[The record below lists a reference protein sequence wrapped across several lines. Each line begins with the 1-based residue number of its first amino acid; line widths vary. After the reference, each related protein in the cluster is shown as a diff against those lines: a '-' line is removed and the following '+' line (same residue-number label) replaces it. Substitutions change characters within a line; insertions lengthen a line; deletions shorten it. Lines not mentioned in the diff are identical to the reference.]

1 MGLACILLGRIV
13 LIVLT
18 LATLLQVSGDLEKIA
33 VCILVAGVFF
43 ARIALR
49 GSSYLNF
56 GVSAVAILLAIVPWT
71 GALTLQAFSLV
82 FFVFKGRRYEL
93 TDSRSSQA
101 PLFDFV
107 WIAPFAG
114 YLFGNLLSEIGTAA
128 LNNVETSG
136 SLLGGV
142 IIDNWARVVDLG
154 RSFLDTRAVSWMAL
168 TRVVLLALWVSV
180 IGDNKSLQRM
190 FARWLFIGASISA
203 CFVLSQWLGRLILGA
218 APISL
223 PNQTPLWD
231 SLGRFSGLASDPNAL
246 GVVLGLSIWVFS
258 LTGTRVSPIALAT
271 ILAAGVVS
279 GSRTFFLIVGILA
292 IVSIWRRA
300 KPMAILC
307 AACSIVALICVVTY
321 LDGSGG
327 SLESLLRSN
336 WLPPGLKRG
345 VSALS
350 LLRLEETFL
359 SRSIFLSFASVI
371 GDGHWIFGVGADR
384 FIDYAALAGA
394 KLDLARG
401 WRDNSNNF
409 YLGLLTELGVVGVVF
424 FGFALIGR
432 RLRRDGNYSLNR
444 SALLMLASI
453 GCTGPHTD
461 FTEALI
467 LVSAIVAIASE
478 PRRVA
483 NGAYVFVSLCAVT
496 LGIFAASRH
505 EHGVYGWTA
514 SDSTASRWL
523 SHSAEI
529 ELKCGVNPEGRAAVA
544 ELTLQPR
551 YIPRSEPLLVKYS
564 DALSESGENAAEL
577 KITSG
582 DPQRVLIKCDVDEST
597 KRMKVLTSP
606 AWSPY
611 RAWPGTSKD
620 RRILGVEQ
628 VEVGR

>member
-18 LATLLQVSGDLEKIA
+18 LATLVQVSGDLEKIA
-33 VCILVAGVFF
+33 VCILVAGVFS

-56 GVSAVAILLAIVPWT
+56 GVSAVAMLLTLAPWT
-71 GALTLQAFSLV
+71 GALTLQAFSLA

-93 TDSRSSQA
+93 ADSRSSQA
-101 PLFDFV
+101 PLSDLV

-114 YLFGNLLSEIGTAA
+114 YLFGNLLSETAIGA
-128 LNNVETSG
+128 LSNVDASG
-136 SLLGGV
+136 SLLSGV
-142 IIDNWARVVDLG
+142 PIDSWARVVDLG

-180 IGDNKSLQRM
+180 ISDNKSLQRM
-190 FARWLFIGASISA
+190 FVRWLSIGASISA

-218 APISL
+218 APMSL
-223 PNQTPLWD
+223 PNQTSLWD
-231 SLGRFSGLASDPNAL
+231 SLGRLSGLASDPNAL
-246 GVVLGLSIWVFS
+246 GVVLGLSLWVFS
-258 LTGTRVSPIALAT
+258 LTGTRVLPIALAT

-279 GSRTFFLIVGILA
+279 GSRTFLLTVGILA

-307 AACSIVALICVVTY
+307 AACSIVALMCVVTY
-321 LDGSGG
+321 LDGSAGP
-327 SLESLLRSN
+327 LESLLQSN
-336 WLPPGLKRG
+336 WLPPGVKRG

-350 LLRLEETFL
+350 LLRLEETFS
-359 SRSIFLSFASVI
+359 SRSIFVNFARSI

-384 FIDYAALAGA
+384 FIDYSALAGA

-409 YLGLLTELGVVGVVF
+409 YLGLLTELGVSGVVF
-424 FGFALIGR
+424 FGFALVGR

-444 SALLMLASI
+444 AALLMLGVI

-483 NGAYVFVSLCAVT
+483 SGAYVFVALCAVT
-496 LGIFAASRH
+496 LGIFAARRH

-529 ELKCGVNPEGRAAVA
+529 ELKCGVNPESRASEA
-544 ELTLQPR
+544 ELILQPR
-551 YIPRSEPLLVKYS
+551 YIPQSGPLLVKYS
-564 DALSESGENAAEL
+564 DALSRSAENAAEL
-577 KITSG
+577 RMTSG
-582 DPQRVLIKCDVDEST
+582 DPQRVLIKCDVNEST
-597 KRMKVLTSP
+597 KRVKVQTSP

-611 RAWPGTSKD
+611 RAWPGTYKD
-620 RRILGVEQ
+620 RRVLGVEQ